1 MIFCNCHTEE
11 PMNNL
16 LTLVISAALVSGAA
30 TAPDTRPKVSLH
42 STTKSE
48 VSKEVDEQLIADTE
62 ECRTELAQ
70 LAQNNALT
78 MNAFDNL
85 MEETLTA
92 YRQERSLSQEDV
104 LTILDGIS
112 FAAKKHDGQTR
123 KNAEKTPYI
132 SHPIGVAVHLMKI
145 GKVRDVNTIVAALL
159 HDTVEDTKTE
169 LTQIE
174 KLFGSTVA
182 GYVKEVS
189 DNKSLPA
196 QERKRLQVI
205 NASHKS
211 AAAAQIKLA
220 DKLYNLNDLINNPPS
235 DWTRTRIDQYFQWA
249 KSVVDRLPPSNEN
262 LAVAIQ
268 DCIDSY
274 WASQAPS
281 NKK

>member
-42 STTKSE
+42 SATKSE
-48 VSKEVDEQLIADTE
+48 VAEDIDEQLIADIE
-62 ECRTELAQ
+62 ECRTELDQ
-70 LAQNNALT
+70 LAQNNTLT
-78 MNAFDNL
+78 MKSFDNL
-85 MEETLTA
+85 MKETLAA
-92 YRQERSLSQEDV
+92 YHKEKSLSKEDV
-104 LTILDGIS
+104 LTILDGVS
-112 FAAKKHDGQTR
+112 FATKKHDGQTR
-123 KNAEKTPYI
+123 KNTEKTPYI
-132 SHPIGVAVHLMKI
+132 SHPLGVAVHLMEI

-169 LTQIE
+169 LAEIE
-174 KLFGSTVA
+174 KQFGSAVA

-211 AAAAQIKLA
+211 AVAAQIKLA
-220 DKLYNLNDLINNPPS
+220 DKLYNLNDLLNNPPS
-235 DWTRTRIDQYFQWA
+235 DWTPTRIDQYFQWA

-262 LAVAIQ
+262 LELAVQ

-281 NKK
+281 SKK